1 MRLFLCTLLA
11 LLATTSAAWSF
22 WNPFASG
29 SKEQLL
35 RQEEDELIPDED
47 CYTGKGEKYKGRTFF
62 TEKDEMCL
70 RWDSSEVLFR
80 SYNVLTHPDGEYGVG
95 EHNYCRNPAPGTV
108 SRPWCYVASE
118 EDWDYCN
125 VLKCL
130 GSDGGDECA
139 EPVCNNICEYGFKK
153 DDKGCDTCDCK
164 DPPIGKR
171 TTAKPTQK
179 PTPEPTK
186 KPEEKTTPKAKEE
199 ETTKKAP
206 MTALCP
212 AIDMSG
218 MDPPPVSSCASG
230 MKHTIG
236 KVCWVM
242 CTNGSPIEIAVCQED
257 GTWSKDL
264 SNIKCK
270 ESAPKAPTEAPT
282 TPKMKATTK
291 KPAATTP
298 APVKKTTV
306 KPTTVKP
313 TTVKPTTAKPTVAK
327 TTGKN
332 EAAEKPAPATMG
344 PKKTDQPSPAPL
356 TKTCPKL
363 NIPENSLTNC
373 YGAEQKVQTSC
384 GVLCLKSDKAG
395 PITMTT
401 TCLEDGKWSKPK
413 EGKLA
418 CEVDPIIPPD
428 AVSDGNLKMP
438 TEKPTSASPG
448 SDKTTAKSDG
458 NAAKPT
464 KAAATKTDK
473 PDAKPTDKP
482 TVKPTTKAPEGTDVL
497 CYTSLGQNYRGKKAT
512 TRDGQLC
519 MKWSDPQLKYYY
531 YNTNNFG
538 KEEGLGDHRYC
549 RNPAPES
556 EPWCYYRAV
565 NGKVEFKVCGVPKC

>member
-11 LLATTSAAWSF
+11 FVATTSGAWSF
-22 WNPFASG
+22 WNPFG
-29 SKEQLL
+29 SKDQLL
-35 RQEEDELIPDED
+35 RQDDDDLIPDKD
-47 CYTGKGEKYKGRTFF
+47 CYRGNGEKYQGRIFL

-118 EDWDYCN
+118 DDWDYCN
-125 VLKCL
+125 ILKCME
-130 GSDGGDECA
+130 DDDICA

-153 DDKGCDTCDCK
+153 DDSGCDTCDCK
-164 DPPIGKR
+164 DPPVGKR
-171 TTAKPTQK
+171 TTAKPIPK
-179 PTPEPTK
+179 PTPEPTT
-186 KPEEKTTPKAKEE
+186 KPEEKKTPKPKE

-206 MTALCP
+206 MSAMCP
-212 AIDMSG
+212 AIDLSDMKPS
-218 MDPPPVSSCASG
+218 PISSCPSG
-230 MKHTIG
+230 SMHTVG

-242 CTNGSPIEIAVCQED
+242 CTNGAPIEIAVCQED

-264 SNIKCK
+264 SDIKCK
-270 ESAPKAPTEAPT
+270 ESAPKVPAEPT
-282 TPKMKATTK
+282 TPKVEVTT
-291 KPAATTP
+291 AAPVKTT
-298 APVKKTTV
+298 VKKTTP
-306 KPTTVKP
+306 KHTTV
-313 TTVKPTTAKPTVAK
+313 KPTVAK
-327 TTGKN
+327 TTRKP
-332 EAAEKPAPATMG
+332 EAAEKPDPATMG
-344 PKKTDQPSPAPL
+344 PKKTAPPSPAPL

-384 GVLCLKSDKAG
+384 GVLCLKSDKTG

-418 CEVDPIIPPD
+418 CEEDPIIPPN
-428 AVSDGNLKMP
+428 AMSDGNLKMP
-438 TEKPTSASPG
+438 TESTSASPDG
-448 SDKTTAKSDG
+448 DKTTAKSE
-458 NAAKPT
+458 AAKPT
-464 KAAATKTDK
+464 KAADAANTEK
-473 PDAKPTDKP
+473 PTAKPTVKP

-497 CYTSLGQNYRGKKAT
+497 CYTSRGENYRGKKAT
-512 TRDGQLC
+512 TREGQLC